1 MRTCPI
7 IVGNKYKVDVDQM
20 SPRGEGIAKIK
31 GFLVFIKNAN
41 LGDHLMVKITELNSI
56 SANAKII
63 NSIKP

>member
-1 MRTCPI
+1 MRTCPV
-7 IVGNKYKVDVDQM
+7 IVGNKYKVDIGQM
-20 SPRGEGIAKIK
+20 SPRGEGIARIK

-63 NSIKP
+63 K

>member
-1 MRTCPI
+1 MRTCPV
-7 IVGNKYKVDVDQM
+7 IVDNKYKVDIDQM
-20 SPRGEGIAKIK
+20 SPRGESIARVK

-63 NSIKP
+63 NNIKP